1 MFGISFSEL
10 IIILL
15 IAGFFLR
22 PEEIKAI
29 FIKCKKLHLF
39 VKQELRI
46 FDSFTDTNII
56 YDQNISLD
64 GNEKKPRK
72 PSKSKK

>member
-15 IAGFFLR
+15 IAGFFLK
-22 PEEIKAI
+22 PEEIKTI

-46 FDSFTDTNII
+46 FDSFSDTEMI
-56 YDQNISLD
+56 YDENISLD
-64 GNEKKPRK
+64 GNEKKP
-72 PSKSKK
+72 SKTKK